1 MDYAAAVEEIKNGR
15 IRPLYLIYG
24 EEGYLARQIEKKI
37 IDAVL
42 QPDEQGMNLT
52 VLDRDPPPPELRN
65 LVETAPFMGEKNV
78 VIIRETGL
86 FRSRKGGSEETDKS
100 DSTDRQWVEIFS
112 NIPEYSCLLL
122 STREKAD
129 KRRVVF
135 KTVEKNGVVVPVAPL
150 KVNEVRPWLNEQL
163 AQFGKRM
170 EPEAMEY
177 FMSIIGIM
185 SPISLGFLANELEKM
200 ALYTQGRREI
210 GLSDIQEVL
219 SSIPEISIFTMID
232 RLSQKQVSRAL
243 QLLDEQLAAGEPP
256 LKILSLLARQVRM
269 LWQAQEMSA
278 NSRGSR
284 EIATR
289 LGVPPFIGEKMVR
302 QSRQF
307 SLSALKQASLALADA
322 DLGLK
327 TSKTDSVVLEKI
339 IIELCQ

>member
-1 MDYAAAVEEIKNGR
+1 MDYAAAVEEIKIGR

-24 EEGYLARQIEKKI
+24 EEGYLARQIEKQI

-42 QPDEQGMNLT
+42 QPDEQEMNLT
-52 VLDRDPPPPELRN
+52 VLDREPPAPELRN

-78 VIIRETGL
+78 VIIRGTGL
-86 FRSRKGGSEETDKS
+86 FRSRKGGGEETAPA
-100 DSTDRQWVEIFS
+100 DSADLQWIEIFS
-112 NIPEYSCLLL
+112 NIPEYSCLVL

-129 KRRVVF
+129 KRRTIF
-135 KTVEKNGVVVPVAPL
+135 KTVEKNGAVVPVAPL
-150 KVNEVRPWLNEQL
+150 KVNEIRPWLNEQL
-163 AQFGKRM
+163 TQLDKRM
-170 EPEAMEY
+170 KPNAMEY

-185 SPISLGFLANELEKM
+185 SPISLEFLANELEKM
-200 ALYTQGRREI
+200 ALYTRERREI
-210 GLSDIQEVL
+210 MLRDIQAVL

-232 RLSQKQVSRAL
+232 SLSRKQVSQAL

-269 LWQAQEMSA
+269 LWQAKEMSA
-278 NSRGSR
+278 NGRGSR
-284 EIATR
+284 EIAVR

-307 SLSALKQASLALADA
+307 SLQSLKQASLALADA

-327 TSKTDSVVLEKI
+327 TSRTDSVVLEKI